1 MTRTHWPRDLR
12 KERLW
17 RQRLACWLRSGLTGR
32 DFCRREHLQEGSFY
46 SWKRVIAERDREL
59 TDPATPT
66 RKRRRASS
74 VCPSPSTSTDF
85 VPVRVV
91 ATPILEVVV
100 GTGQTVRV
108 PPGFDAAHL
117 RAVVT
122 ALEAK
127 SC

>member
-1 MTRTHWPRDLR
+1 LR

-17 RQRLACWLRSGLTGR
+17 RQRLQRWQRSGLTGR

-46 SWKRVIAERDREL
+46 SWKRVIAKRDREL
-59 TDPATPT
+59 AAPAAHT

-74 VCPSPSTSTDF
+74 VCPAPSPSTDF
-85 VPVRVV
+85 VPVRVLP
-91 ATPILEVVV
+91 TPILEVVV
-100 GTGQTVRV
+100 RTGQVVRV
-108 PPGFDAAHL
+108 AAGFDAAHL
-117 RAVVT
+117 RAVVA